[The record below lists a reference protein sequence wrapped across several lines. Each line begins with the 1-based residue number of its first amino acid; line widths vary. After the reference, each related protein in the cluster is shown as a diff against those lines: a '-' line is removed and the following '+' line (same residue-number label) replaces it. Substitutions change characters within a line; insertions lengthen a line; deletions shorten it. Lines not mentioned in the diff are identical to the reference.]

1 MGISIKDPKAEEL
14 AKEVARKTGESI
26 KEAVIRS
33 LEERL
38 QRISQKE
45 SPPQD
50 PQNIFKEIMK
60 ISRECSSLPDLDS
73 RSPEEILGYDEKGR
87 DFSQTDIPAVK

>member
-14 AKEVARKTGESI
+14 AKEVARKTGESV

-38 QRISQKE
+38 QRISRKG
-45 SPPQD
+45 SPP
-50 PQNIFKEIMK
+50 K
-60 ISRECSSLPDLDS
+60 IPRISSKRS
-73 RSPEEILGYDEKGR
+73 WRSPESAAPSRIWILAPLKR
-87 DFSQTDIPAVK
+87 S